1 MLRNAELSQQLE
13 TLRRSSTEE
22 QREREDEFQK
32 KVNEVIALQN
42 SLTKSEAKVVFL
54 EDKVRPK
61 FTLPCCWFSTTV
73 TSHFFNFHNFMW
85 RPVHLGKKR
94 DNFYF
99 AMHKYKASHIPITF
113 GEQSAITSHEKIW
126 HKVKIWIFPQLK
138 QVEEERNEK
147 TVSISELESLEQT
160 VAGLEDQVN
169 DKNKVRRAVVSGV
182 ASNLRWDVL
191 WCLGYGKMSGVW
203 DVMSCLVP

>member
-32 KVNEVIALQN
+32 KVNELIALQN

-73 TSHFFNFHNFMW
+73 TSHFFNF
-85 RPVHLGKKR
+85 
-94 DNFYF
+94 
-99 AMHKYKASHIPITF
+99 
-113 GEQSAITSHEKIW
+113 
-126 HKVKIWIFPQLK
+126 PQLYVK
-138 QVEEERNEK
+138 TCTFREK
-147 TVSISELESLEQT
+147 
-160 VAGLEDQVN
+160 
-169 DKNKVRRAVVSGV
+169 R
-182 ASNLRWDVL
+182 
-191 WCLGYGKMSGVW
+191 
-203 DVMSCLVP
+203 